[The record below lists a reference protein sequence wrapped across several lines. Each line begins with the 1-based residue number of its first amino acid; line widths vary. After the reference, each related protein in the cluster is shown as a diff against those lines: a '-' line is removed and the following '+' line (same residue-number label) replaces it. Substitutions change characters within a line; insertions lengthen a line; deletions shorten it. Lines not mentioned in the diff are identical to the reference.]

1 MLAAFASVMVCSC
14 ACQAGRLAVIEG
26 ESVPV
31 ERGAAGVARCPG
43 GEAVKVSFLL
53 PVGKSV
59 ASASH
64 AYEVNGRL
72 VRLSVDSRERQDVR
86 FSLILSRSCAD

>member
-1 MLAAFASVMVCSC
+1 MLAVFASVMVCSC

-31 ERGAAGVARCPG
+31 EQGAAGVVRCPG

-53 PVGKSV
+53 LDGKSV
-59 ASASH
+59 TSASH
-64 AYEVNGRL
+64 AYEVDGRL
-72 VRLSVDSRERQDVR
+72 VRLSVDSRRRQDVR
-86 FSLILSRSCAD
+86 FNLVLSNR